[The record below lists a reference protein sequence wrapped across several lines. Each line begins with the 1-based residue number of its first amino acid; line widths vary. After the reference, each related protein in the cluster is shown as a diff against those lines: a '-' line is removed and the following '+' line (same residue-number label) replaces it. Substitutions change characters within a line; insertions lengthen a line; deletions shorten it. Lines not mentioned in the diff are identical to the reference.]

1 MNIIIFS
8 VNSIEAE
15 LQTLKNSLINN
26 NLLQSCTIRGVTDD
40 WFQLDKAIGVE
51 GLLFQ
56 IDLFLKIFLVDI
68 SDSAIKITQID
79 RINTWL
85 TCHRAGCPAANGSN
99 NVIPDPNGNLKF
111 WVYLRRDASL
121 DPPFTV
127 QNALDADFKIH
138 NEVEGPCA

>member
-1 MNIIIFS
+1 MNLILFS
-8 VNSIEAE
+8 VNEIEAE

-99 NVIPDPNGNLKF
+99 NVIPDPNGSLKF

-138 NEVEGPCA
+138 YEVEGPCA